1 MDKVELHNQKI
12 SAITNR
18 LPTWLVSLVLLFVG
32 LGNFTD
38 SIELM
43 KNVYES
49 ISSKFSNQVEYD
61 RTRHVRAGL
70 NLAYV
75 QDYIGE
81 PQLLKELEGG
91 LQVRYY
97 IDEKYLIS
105 LYTQGERVSA
115 YLIFAREDHF
125 QPDMQGMNEQSLGDS
140 SLFQLRQN
148 TDRAAFEHS
157 RNIAYFLESKE
168 VNFGGGYLTNSYL
181 GWVNYA
187 AQFGPSPSP
196 QLGALYDAE
205 MLGENSAGKLTAAR
219 EHIRPNA
226 FGYGELSIEQL
237 QRGLLTSAEL
247 RFFD

>member
-125 QPDMQGMNEQSLGDS
+125 QPDMQGMNAQSLGDS
-140 SLFQLRQN
+140 
-148 TDRAAFEHS
+148 
-157 RNIAYFLESKE
+157 
-168 VNFGGGYLTNSYL
+168 
-181 GWVNYA
+181 
-187 AQFGPSPSP
+187 
-196 QLGALYDAE
+196 
-205 MLGENSAGKLTAAR
+205 
-219 EHIRPNA
+219 
-226 FGYGELSIEQL
+226 
-237 QRGLLTSAEL
+237 
-247 RFFD
+247 